1 MHRTTMLLIMDGFG
15 LAPKTPD
22 NAIENAKKPN
32 LDRLWA
38 ERPHTRIQAS
48 GRFVGLPEGQFGNS
62 EVGHTNMGAGRVVW
76 QELSHISNEIED
88 GGLFKNE
95 ALKAAMDHVKAN
107 GSTLHIFGLMSDG
120 GVHSHIDHIKG
131 LALMAEKEGIGQF
144 FVHCFMDGRDT
155 APTSGAGYVK
165 EMEDYLKE
173 TGAGQIGVVTGRYYA
188 MDRDKR
194 WERVQKAYMA
204 LTSPAELPGGSAE
217 FESGVQAVEAAYKED
232 LTDEFIT
239 PRAVKGFSGIK
250 GGDSVIFA
258 NFRPDR
264 AREITRAFVDSEFD
278 GFARGKLQ
286 DLCYVCMTQYDATMP
301 DVLVAY
307 PPQTLKN
314 TLGEY
319 VSSLGK
325 SQLRIAET
333 EKYAHVTFFFN
344 GGVEAPYPG
353 EDRILVASPKVATY
367 DLQPEMSAYEVT
379 DRVLERI
386 EANDTDLII
395 MNLANCD
402 MVGHTGVFEAA
413 VAAVEAV
420 DSCVGKIAAAIEKV
434 HGDLII
440 TADHGNADIMV
451 EDGHPMTAHTSN
463 PVPVILVSG
472 QKYGLT
478 QETIQN
484 SSECCGALCDLAPTL
499 LQLMGLPQPPE
510 MQGKSL
516 LV

>member
-15 LAPKTPD
+15 LREKTPD

-38 ERPHTRIQAS
+38 EKPHTRIQAS
-48 GRFVGLPEGQFGNS
+48 GRFVGLPDGQFGNS

-76 QELSHISNEIED
+76 QELSHISNEIRE
-88 GGLFKNE
+88 GGFFENE
-95 ALKAAMDHVKAN
+95 ALLAAVSHVKKN
-107 GSTLHIFGLMSDG
+107 DSSLHVFGLMSDG
-120 GVHSHIDHIKG
+120 GVHSHIEHIKG
-131 LALMAEKEGIGQF
+131 VVQLAKKNGIEKLWI
-144 FVHCFMDGRDT
+144 HCFMDGRDT
-155 APTSGAGYVK
+155 PPASGAGYVK
-165 EMEDYLKE
+165 EMEDYLAE
-173 TGAGQIGVVTGRYYA
+173 AGCGRIGTVIGRYYA

-194 WERVQKAYMA
+194 WERIKEAYGA
-204 LTSPAELPGGSAE
+204 LTKPAEAVSAPSE
-217 FESGVQAVEAAYKED
+217 DAVAAIEESYKAEV
-232 LTDEFIT
+232 TDEFIK
-239 PRAVKGFSGIK
+239 PIVLKGFEGVK
-250 GGDSVIFA
+250 DGDAVIFA

-264 AREITRAFVDSEFD
+264 AREITRVFVDPDFD
-278 GFARGKLQ
+278 GFDREQLK

-301 DVLVAY
+301 NVHVAY

-344 GGVEAPYPG
+344 GGVEAPYEG

-386 EANDTDLII
+386 QENKTDLII

-420 DSCVGKIAAAIEKV
+420 DACVGRIAEAIERTG
-434 HGDLII
+434 GDLII

-451 EDGHPMTAHTSN
+451 EDGIPMTAHTSN
-463 PVPVILVSG
+463 PVPVILVSP
-472 QKYGLT
+472 QPYELT
-478 QETIQN
+478 QEVLPD
-484 SSECCGALCDLAPTL
+484 SDGCCGALCDLAPSL
-499 LQLMGLPQPPE
+499 LQLMGIPQPPE
-510 MQGKSL
+510 MEGKSL
-516 LV
+516 LR